1 MNEFIK
7 NISKSSTYKQ
17 VIFITSDE
25 KLYRK
30 KNPKFS
36 LNSNKITLFS
46 ADCAVCNSKKKKKF
60 IRKQVAEV
68 LWGVTCKIP
77 ILGLLLI

>member
-7 NISKSSTYKQ
+7 NISKSSTCKQ

-46 ADCAVCNSKKKKKF
+46 ADCAVCNSKKKQF
-60 IRKQVAEV
+60 Y
-68 LWGVTCKIP
+68 
-77 ILGLLLI
+77 

>member
-1 MNEFIK
+1 MDEFIK
-7 NISKSSTYKQ
+7 NISKSSAYKQ

-46 ADCAVCNSKKKKKF
+46 ADCAVCNSEKNNF

-68 LWGVTCKIP
+68 L
-77 ILGLLLI
+77 

>member
-1 MNEFIK
+1 MDEFIK

-46 ADCAVCNSKKKKKF
+46 ADCAVCNRKKNDF

>member
-1 MNEFIK
+1 MDEFIK
-7 NISKSSTYKQ
+7 NISKSSAYKQ

-46 ADCAVCNSKKKKKF
+46 ADCVVCNSKKNNF